1 MKVTADKNSV
11 TELLPFLKKELGF
24 DENDSKMTFSV
35 TREKMTFENNRIL
48 GNIFFNKIEYELL
61 FRLHPFFPLLTMMVR
76 ALQSIT
82 EMSSFYH
89 FTLIS
94 RTGNASREK

>member
-1 MKVTADKNSV
+1 MNVIADKNPG
-11 TELLPFLKKELGF
+11 TELAPFLHE
-24 DENDSKMTFSV
+24 
-35 TREKMTFENNRIL
+35 MTFEKNRIL